1 MEERLRERVRERLL
15 ELGWPAPAEITV
27 ERPRDP
33 AHGDW
38 STSVALALAR
48 PLRRPPRAVAEEL
61 AAGWNPDPD
70 LVAEVSVAGPGFVNF
85 RLRSDFLARSLREI
99 LRRPEGYLR
108 SDDGRGR
115 TVNVEFVSSNPT
127 GPLHIGHGRNAALG
141 DAIANLLEAAGWR
154 VTREYYFNDAGRQM
168 ETLGRSLLA
177 RYVQLSDPSFPL
189 PEDGYE
195 GDYLIPIAEGL
206 REKYGDALV
215 DPRAPEAAVA
225 VMQRHATEVMIDS
238 IREDLALFGVRFD
251 VWFNESTLYG
261 EGRLEAAL
269 DELRARDAVYEHEGA
284 VWFRASAFGDTEDR
298 VLIKSSGQP
307 TYLLPDVAYHMDKH
321 ARGFA
326 RAVDVWGGDHHGY
339 VPRMQAAL
347 RVLGYAPDWL
357 RCIVYQAVT
366 LVEGGAAVKL
376 STRKARF
383 VTLRELL
390 DEVGPDVAR
399 YFFLMRKADTHLL
412 FDLDVARSQSEEN
425 PVYYIQYAHARVA
438 SVFERFKEAGGGLGP
453 LGERAPIASGT
464 DPHAGL
470 SGPSPNSPVPGAHVD
485 VERLEEAALER
496 LDHPREAEL
505 LRLLADFPEVVRGAA
520 AAAEPHR
527 VAMFLE
533 RLAKEFH
540 AWYHEARFLVE
551 DVELT
556 RARLALARGVQ
567 IAVRRGLGLLGIRAP
582 DSM

>member
-1 MEERLRERVRERLL
+1 
-15 ELGWPAPAEITV
+15 
-27 ERPRDP
+27 
-33 AHGDW
+33 
-38 STSVALALAR
+38 
-48 PLRRPPRAVAEEL
+48 
-61 AAGWNPDPD
+61 
-70 LVAEVSVAGPGFVNF
+70 
-85 RLRSDFLARSLREI
+85 
-99 LRRPEGYLR
+99 
-108 SDDGRGR
+108 
-115 TVNVEFVSSNPT
+115 
-127 GPLHIGHGRNAALG
+127 
-141 DAIANLLEAAGWR
+141 
-154 VTREYYFNDAGRQM
+154 
-168 ETLGRSLLA
+168 
-177 RYVQLSDPSFPL
+177 
-189 PEDGYE
+189 
-195 GDYLIPIAEGL
+195 
-206 REKYGDALV
+206 
-215 DPRAPEAAVA
+215 
-225 VMQRHATEVMIDS
+225 
-238 IREDLALFGVRFD
+238 
-251 VWFNESTLYG
+251 
-261 EGRLEAAL
+261 
-269 DELRARDAVYEHEGA
+269 
-284 VWFRASAFGDTEDR
+284 
-298 VLIKSSGQP
+298 
-307 TYLLPDVAYHMDKH
+307 
-321 ARGFA
+321 
-326 RAVDVWGGDHHGY
+326 
-339 VPRMQAAL
+339 
-347 RVLGYAPDWL
+347 VLGYAPDWL

-438 SVFERFKEAGGGLGP
+438 SVFERLKEAGGGLGP